1 MDNIITLLI
10 TSATGV
16 LTYFLG
22 HNRAKKETESIV
34 LQNLEKSISIYQTII
49 NDLKLQMVDMN
60 KKINELET
68 KVDELLAENNKLS
81 DLLKQNNANTIS
93 KTKRKTT

>member
-1 MDNIITLLI
+1 MENIISLLI
-10 TSATGV
+10 TTITGV
-16 LTYFLG
+16 ITYFLG
-22 HNRAKKETESIV
+22 HNRAKKETESVI
-34 LQNLEKSISIYQTII
+34 LINLEKSISIYQMII

-81 DLLKQNNANTIS
+81 DLLKQNNANSIS
-93 KTKRKTT
+93 TTKRKTT

>member
-1 MDNIITLLI
+1 M
-10 TSATGV
+10 
-16 LTYFLG
+16 
-22 HNRAKKETESIV
+22 
-34 LQNLEKSISIYQTII
+34 II

-81 DLLKQNNANTIS
+81 DLLKENNANSIS
-93 KTKRKTT
+93 TTKRKTA

>member
-1 MDNIITLLI
+1 MENIISLLI
-10 TSATGV
+10 TTITGV
-16 LTYFLG
+16 ITYFLG
-22 HNRAKKETESIV
+22 HNRAKKETESVI
-34 LQNLEKSISIYQTII
+34 LINLEKSISIYQMII

-81 DLLKQNNANTIS
+81 DLLKQNNANSIS
-93 KTKRKTT
+93 TTKRKTA

>member
-1 MDNIITLLI
+1 MENIISLLI
-10 TSATGV
+10 TTITGV
-16 LTYFLG
+16 ITYFLG
-22 HNRAKKETESIV
+22 HNRAKKETESVI
-34 LQNLEKSISIYQTII
+34 LINLEKSISIYQMII

-81 DLLKQNNANTIS
+81 DLLKENNANSIS
-93 KTKRKTT
+93 TTKRKTT

>member
-1 MDNIITLLI
+1 MENIISLLI
-10 TSATGV
+10 TTITGV
-16 LTYFLG
+16 ITYFLG
-22 HNRAKKETESIV
+22 HNRAKKETESVI
-34 LQNLEKSISIYQTII
+34 LINLEKSISIYQMII

-81 DLLKQNNANTIS
+81 DLLKENNANSIS
-93 KTKRKTT
+93 TTKRKTA

>member
-1 MDNIITLLI
+1 MENIISLLI
-10 TSATGV
+10 TTITGV
-16 LTYFLG
+16 ITYFLG
-22 HNRAKKETESIV
+22 HNRAKKETESVI
-34 LQNLEKSISIYQTII
+34 LINLEKSISIYQMII

-81 DLLKQNNANTIS
+81 DLLKENNANSIS
-93 KTKRKTT
+93 PTKRKTA

>member
-10 TSATGV
+10 TSVTGV
-16 LTYFLG
+16 LTYFVG

-68 KVDELLAENNKLS
+68 KVDELLAENNNLTN
-81 DLLKQNNANTIS
+81 LLKENNAHTIA
-93 KTKRKTT
+93 KVKRKTT

>member
-1 MDNIITLLI
+1 MENIISLLI
-10 TSATGV
+10 TTITGV
-16 LTYFLG
+16 ITYFLG
-22 HNRAKKETESIV
+22 HNRAKKETESVILV
-34 LQNLEKSISIYQTII
+34 NLEKSISIYQMII

-81 DLLKQNNANTIS
+81 DLLKQNNANSIS
-93 KTKRKTT
+93 TTKRKTT

>member
-1 MDNIITLLI
+1 MDNIISLLI
-10 TSATGV
+10 TTITSII
-16 LTYFLG
+16 TYFLG
-22 HNRAKKETESIV
+22 HNRAKKETESVILV
-34 LQNLEKSISIYQTII
+34 NLEKSISIYQTII

-81 DLLKQNNANTIS
+81 DLLKENNANTIS
-93 KTKRKTT
+93 KVKRKTA

>member
-1 MDNIITLLI
+1 MENIISLLI
-10 TSATGV
+10 TTITGV
-16 LTYFLG
+16 ITYFLG
-22 HNRAKKETESIV
+22 HNRAKKETESVILV
-34 LQNLEKSISIYQTII
+34 NLEKSISIYQMII

-81 DLLKQNNANTIS
+81 DLLKENNANSIS
-93 KTKRKTT
+93 TTKRKTA

>member
-1 MDNIITLLI
+1 MENIISLLI
-10 TSATGV
+10 TTITGV
-16 LTYFLG
+16 ITYFLG
-22 HNRAKKETESIV
+22 HNRAKKETESVI
-34 LQNLEKSISIYQTII
+34 LINLEKSISIYQMII

-81 DLLKQNNANTIS
+81 DLLKENNANSLST
-93 KTKRKTT
+93 TKRKTT

>member
-1 MDNIITLLI
+1 MENIISLLI
-10 TSATGV
+10 TTITGV
-16 LTYFLG
+16 ITYFLG
-22 HNRAKKETESIV
+22 HNRAKKETESVI
-34 LQNLEKSISIYQTII
+34 LINLEKSISIYQVII

-81 DLLKQNNANTIS
+81 DLLKENNANSLST
-93 KTKRKTT
+93 TKRKTT

>member
-1 MDNIITLLI
+1 MENIISLLI
-10 TSATGV
+10 TTITGV
-16 LTYFLG
+16 ITYFLG
-22 HNRAKKETESIV
+22 HNRAKKETESVILV
-34 LQNLEKSISIYQTII
+34 NLEKSISIYQMII

-81 DLLKQNNANTIS
+81 DLLKQNNANSIS
-93 KTKRKTT
+93 TTKRKTA

>member
-1 MDNIITLLI
+1 MENIISLLI
-10 TSATGV
+10 TTITGV
-16 LTYFLG
+16 ITYFLG
-22 HNRAKKETESIV
+22 HNRAKKETESVI
-34 LQNLEKSISIYQTII
+34 LINLEKSISIYQMII

-93 KTKRKTT
+93 TTKRKTT